1 MILHAHRYDFHRG
14 IDIPTA
20 DQTPLY
26 AIDDGEVVIAG
37 LHRSYYDPL
46 IQVLANKIQTD
57 HNYNMIKLFL
67 Y

>member
-1 MILHAHRYDFHRG
+1 MSNYYHVSQILRAHRYDFHRG

-37 LHRSYYDPL
+37 HHRLYYDPL
-46 IQVLANKIQTD
+46 IQVLGCIQ
-57 HNYNMIKLFL
+57 
-67 Y
+67 